1 MAGTININS
10 VYKTVLVILEQEK
23 RGALM
28 PSEFNRIA
36 TQAQQEIYTQYFDDL
51 NQVLR
56 LPQTSLAYA
65 DRFALLDE
73 KISLFKRVGTF
84 TLDQN
89 QETVIPSTV
98 QELGVVVYN
107 NREAERIQTYEV
119 YTTNLSPLTSPTEYY
134 PVYTYENNTLKIYPQ
149 TATGNVSVNYLKYPD
164 DVKWGFT
171 IDKELGNYVYN
182 ESDSTS
188 FEIHQSDQPLLI
200 SKILGFA
207 GVVTKDQFVGGIA
220 QQKEAQINGDNVK

>member
-23 RGALM
+23 RGVLL

-56 LPQTSLAYA
+56 LPQTNLAYA

-73 KISLFKRVGTF
+73 KISLFKRIGTF
-84 TLDQN
+84 TLDLN

-107 NREAERIQTYEV
+107 NREAERIQTHEV
-119 YTTNLSPLTSPTEYY
+119 YTTNISPLTAPTLSL

-149 TATGNVSVNYLKYPD
+149 TATGTVSVNYLKYPD

-182 ESDSTS
+182 EFDSTS
-188 FEIHQSDQPLLI
+188 FEIHQLDQPLLI

-207 GVVTKDQFVGGIA
+207 GVVTKDQFVSGIA